1 MAVISIRLNAE
12 EEKMIS
18 FLAEEY
24 ERDKAG
30 LIRLSLQQMYENY
43 VDRKIIEEHEKK
55 EKKIRKKF
63 LKAEDIMKSV
73 SDF

>member
-24 ERDKAG
+24 ERDKSG
-30 LIRLSLQQMYENY
+30 LIRLSLQQMYEDY
-43 VDRKIIEEHEKK
+43 VDKKIIEDYEKK
-55 EKKIRKKF
+55 EKKSRKEF
-63 LKAEDIMKSV
+63 LRAEDIMKSI
-73 SDF
+73 

>member
-24 ERDKAG
+24 EQDKSG
-30 LIRLSLQQMYENY
+30 LIRLSLKQMYEDY
-43 VDRKIIEEHEKK
+43 VDKKIIENYEKK
-55 EKKIRKKF
+55 EKKSRKKF
-63 LKAEDIMKSV
+63 VTAEDIMNNI
-73 SDF
+73 SDI

>member
-24 ERDKAG
+24 ERDKSG

-43 VDRKIIEEHEKK
+43 VDRKVIEEYEKK
-55 EKKIRKKF
+55 EKKRRKKF
-63 LKAEDIMKSV
+63 LRAEDIMKSI

>member
-24 ERDKAG
+24 ERDKSG

-43 VDRKIIEEHEKK
+43 VDRKVIEEYEKK
-55 EKKIRKKF
+55 EKKSRKKF
-63 LKAEDIMKSV
+63 LRAEDIIKNI

>member
-24 ERDKAG
+24 EQDKSG
-30 LIRLSLQQMYENY
+30 LIRLSLQQMYEDY
-43 VDRKIIEEHEKK
+43 VDRKIIEDYEKK
-55 EKKIRKKF
+55 EKKSRKKF
-63 LKAEDIMKSV
+63 LGAEDIMKSI
-73 SDF
+73 SEL